1 MTETATVDGKTMYY
15 HNFGTQ
21 YPEIS
26 IIFNNGTAQTADIS
40 EVGYGKH
47 YFRLN
52 SDTGKSISVT
62 EFKPQSSVTSVTSG
76 ELVVYPNP
84 ATDVINVKSDKGVA
98 SVEVYTLSGA
108 KVAES
113 DTDAV
118 SVASLQNG
126 MYIYSA
132 TFADGTKVR
141 GKFLKK

>member
-1 MTETATVDGKTMYY
+1 M
-15 HNFGTQ
+15 
-21 YPEIS
+21 
-26 IIFNNGTAQTADIS
+26 
-40 EVGYGKH
+40 
-47 YFRLN
+47 
-52 SDTGKSISVT
+52 T
-62 EFKPQSSVTSVTSG
+62 EFKPQSSVTSVTGG

>member
-1 MTETATVDGKTMYY
+1 MTG
-15 HNFGTQ
+15 
-21 YPEIS
+21 
-26 IIFNNGTAQTADIS
+26 
-40 EVGYGKH
+40 
-47 YFRLN
+47 
-52 SDTGKSISVT
+52 
-62 EFKPQSSVTSVTSG
+62 G

>member
-1 MTETATVDGKTMYY
+1 MTGGELIVY
-15 HNFGTQ
+15 HN
-21 YPEIS
+21 
-26 IIFNNGTAQTADIS
+26 
-40 EVGYGKH
+40 
-47 YFRLN
+47 
-52 SDTGKSISVT
+52 
-62 EFKPQSSVTSVTSG
+62 
-76 ELVVYPNP
+76 P
-84 ATDVINVKSDKGVA
+84 ANDVINVKSDKEVA

>member
-1 MTETATVDGKTMYY
+1 MGSPDRQQQCDY
-15 HNFGTQ
+15 
-21 YPEIS
+21 
-26 IIFNNGTAQTADIS
+26 
-40 EVGYGKH
+40 
-47 YFRLN
+47 

-62 EFKPQSSVTSVTSG
+62 EFKPQSGVTSVTGG

-118 SVASLQNG
+118 SGIPDSGVGMALGYAEASSWLFPHSPRGATLQN
-126 MYIYSA
+126 
-132 TFADGTKVR
+132 
-141 GKFLKK
+141 LW

>member
-52 SDTGKSISVT
+52 SDTGKSIS
-62 EFKPQSSVTSVTSG
+62 
-76 ELVVYPNP
+76 
-84 ATDVINVKSDKGVA
+84 A